1 MFACAAPRRSQHCEM
16 ACLKKCAFRVWR
28 PQRENNRFPLS
39 ESCQSEQRLAWAST
53 AASLTPMMQQTSS
66 STGTRAD
73 RSRKPAAPDRT
84 SQPRRK
90 VLERARLAALTRQ
103 LHRRLETACELMQ
116 SCANTQG
123 SIVSCSTC
131 PPRCDVRC
139 VAWYIFVT
147 NRLCRVP
154 MCSYR

>member
-1 MFACAAPRRSQHCEM
+1 MFACAAPRRSQRCEM
-16 ACLKKCAFRVWR
+16 ACLKKCAFCLRR
-28 PQRENNRFPLS
+28 PQGENNRFLS
-39 ESCQSEQRLAWAST
+39 ECSESDHRWAST
-53 AASLTPMMQQTSS
+53 KVTATSLSSMMQTPTITQA
-66 STGTRAD
+66 GNRAD
-73 RSRKPAAPDRT
+73 RSRKSAPDRT